1 MLGYFARRMLVVLL
15 PTLLGVSIVVFTIV
29 HLIPGSFVDILLGV
43 SGDVTP
49 EQVAHINQ
57 TYGLDQP
64 LPLQYVLWLKN
75 VVTGDL
81 GRSLRTRRPVVTEIA
96 DALPVTLELSAL
108 SLLISLCAAVPAGV
122 IAASRRNS
130 AVDAIARLLALVGL
144 SLPNFLVGTLLVLF
158 VSLYLPI
165 LPTTGFVPLSQGL
178 WPNLRAM
185 ILPALALGFVLIAS
199 TMRMVRSSLLDEMQE
214 EYATVARAKGL
225 ANRTVLLRHELRNAL
240 LPIVTNVGIQ
250 MGYLLGGTIIVEQLF
265 ALPGIGRLGFN
276 AISNRDYP
284 LVQGV
289 VLFMAT
295 AFTLVNLLTDVLY
308 GWLDPRIRQAG
319 QALSSR

>member
-1 MLGYFARRMLVVLL
+1 MLGHLARRVVVVLF
-15 PTLLGVSIVVFTIV
+15 PTLLGVSIVVFTII
-29 HLIPGSFVDILLGV
+29 HLIPGSFVDIMLGV
-43 SGDVTP
+43 SADVTP
-49 EQVAHINQ
+49 EQVATINR

-64 LPLQYVLWLKN
+64 LPVQYVLWLKN
-75 VVTGDL
+75 VVSGDL
-81 GRSLRTRRPVVTEIA
+81 GQSLRTRRPVATEIA
-96 DALPVTLELSAL
+96 DALPVTLELTAL
-108 SLLISLCAAVPAGV
+108 SLLLSLAVALPAGV
-122 IAASRRNS
+122 IAATRRNS
-130 AVDAIARLLALVGL
+130 KTDAVARVIALLGL
-144 SLPNFLVGTLLVLF
+144 SLPNFLVGTLLVLV

-165 LPTTGFVPLSQGL
+165 VPTTGFVPLSQGL
-178 WPNLRAM
+178 GENVRAM
-185 ILPALALGFVLIAS
+185 ILPSLSLGLVLIAS
-199 TMRMVRSSLLDEMQE
+199 TMRMVRSSLLDEMQK

-225 ANRTVLLRHELRNAL
+225 ATRTVLLRHELRNAL

-250 MGYLLGGTIIVEQLF
+250 TGYLLGGTIIVEQLF

-308 GWLDPRIRQAG
+308 GVLDPRIRHAG
-319 QALSSR
+319 HGLR

>member
-1 MLGYFARRMLVVLL
+1 VVGYFARRVLAVLL
-15 PTLLGVSIVVFTIV
+15 PTLLGVSIVVFTVI

-49 EQVAHINQ
+49 EQVAAINRS
-57 TYGLDQP
+57 YGLDQP
-64 LPLQYVLWLKN
+64 LPVQYVLWLKN
-75 VVTGDL
+75 VLSGDL
-81 GRSLRTRRPVVTEIA
+81 GTSLRTRRPVATEIA
-96 DALPVTLELSAL
+96 DALPVTLELTAL
-108 SLLISLCAAVPAGV
+108 SLALSLCVAVPAGV
-122 IAASRRNS
+122 LAAARRNT
-130 AVDAIARLLALVGL
+130 AIDAIARLIALVGL
-144 SLPNFLVGTLLVLF
+144 SMPNFLVGTLLVLF

-165 LPTTGFVPLSQGL
+165 VPTTGFVPLSQGL
-178 WPNLRAM
+178 WQNLRAM
-185 ILPALALGFVLIAS
+185 ILPAVSLGFVLIAS
-199 TMRMVRSSLLDEMQE
+199 TMRMVRSSLLDEMHK

-225 ANRTVLLRHELRNAL
+225 APRTVLLRHELRNAL
-240 LPIVTNVGIQ
+240 LPIVTSVGIQ

-295 AFTLVNLLTDVLY
+295 VFTLVNLLTDMLY
-308 GWLDPRIRQAG
+308 GWLDPRIRQG
-319 QALSSR
+319 SQR